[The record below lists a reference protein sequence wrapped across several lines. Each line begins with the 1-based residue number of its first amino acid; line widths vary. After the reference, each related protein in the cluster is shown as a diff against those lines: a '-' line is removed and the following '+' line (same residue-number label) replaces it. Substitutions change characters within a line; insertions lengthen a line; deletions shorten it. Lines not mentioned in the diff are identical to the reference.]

1 MNAII
6 GQPISR
12 VDGPAKVTGS
22 ATYAAE
28 FKVPGLAHAAM
39 VLSTIPRGRIA
50 RMDTA
55 EAEHAPGVLAVLTH
69 QNAPRLPYKQMP
81 QRPQVD
87 TKSGEQLHVLQD
99 PDVKFNGQPVALVV
113 VQEPRHRVR
122 PWIRRHDRKPRG
134 I

>member
-28 FKVPGLAHAAM
+28 FNLPGLAYAAM
-39 VLSTIPRGRIA
+39 VLSTIPRGRIS
-50 RMDTA
+50 RIDTT
-55 EAEHAPGVLAVLTH
+55 EAERAPGVLTILTYE
-69 QNAPRLPYKQMP
+69 NALRLPYKQMEE
-81 QRPQVD
+81 RPQVD

-99 PDVKFNGQPVALVV
+99 PEVKFNGQPVAVV
-113 VQEPRHRVR
+113 VAESLE
-122 PWIRRHDRKPRG
+122 
-134 I
+134 